1 MSTEP
6 WLQPETGEEFK
17 HRTANREDA
26 ATVVYKRIA
35 SLIADKQRKPYSKTL
50 HWLRCRLS
58 FRFSVQQSRGF
69 KGQDHQSTALATH
82 PLPPW
87 RWPVLR
93 VGSHPIFENTACKA
107 TPIWHGLS
115 FFASLQYAWFIVR
128 NHLIWKNDQHEYK
141 FMILWYA
148 LAHILQQFRHFSDYT
163 ATYISEGSIHWWRWL
178 HSHQNVWM
186 TAYQKVMTDLP
197 SHSGLYKWV

>member
-1 MSTEP
+1 MQTKFSLLRSAVT
-6 WLQPETGEEFK
+6 WLQGSRSSVHSPGHSPSATMKMACAEGRVPSYLRK
-17 HRTANREDA
+17 H
-26 ATVVYKRIA
+26 
-35 SLIADKQRKPYSKTL
+35 
-50 HWLRCRLS
+50 CM
-58 FRFSVQQSRGF
+58 QSN
-69 KGQDHQSTALATH
+69 TYLAWT
-82 PLPPW
+82 
-87 RWPVLR
+87 
-93 VGSHPIFENTACKA
+93 F
-107 TPIWHGLS
+107 
-115 FFASLQYAWFIVR
+115 FFASTYAWFIVR